1 MHKKCLIRF
10 TKRIFSTMSD
20 KKFKTE
26 KCRLKEYNITK
37 RLRNMK
43 RNKYLKCINLEL
55 FQFQKV
61 ILKNF
66 KF

>member
-1 MHKKCLIRF
+1 
-10 TKRIFSTMSD
+10 MSD